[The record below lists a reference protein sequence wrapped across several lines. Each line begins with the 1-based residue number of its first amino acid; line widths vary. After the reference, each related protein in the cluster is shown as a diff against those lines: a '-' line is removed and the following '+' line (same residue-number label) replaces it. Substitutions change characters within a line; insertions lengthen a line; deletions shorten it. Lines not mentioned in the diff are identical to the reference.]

1 MRIKKIREPLLN
13 FQAGHITE
21 SQLVIHVKPDKET
34 EAKKQRKEAKVDE
47 VGTEGAAEPK
57 IPPTKEPAKEQAAAK
72 PGSFASEPEVI
83 GLEILNRACV
93 RLTGKGM

>member
-1 MRIKKIREPLLN
+1 MN

-21 SQLVIHVKPDKET
+21 SQLVIHVKPDKES
-34 EAKKQRKEAKVDE
+34 EAKKQRKEAKVDG
-47 VGTEGAAEPK
+47 VGTEGAAEPR
-57 IPPTKEPAKEQAAAK
+57 IPPTKEPAKKEAAK

-93 RLTGKGM
+93 RLTGKGIYI

>member
-1 MRIKKIREPLLN
+1 M
-13 FQAGHITE
+13 
-21 SQLVIHVKPDKET
+21 IHVKPDKES

-47 VGTEGAAEPK
+47 VGTEGGAVEPK
-57 IPPTKEPAKEQAAAK
+57 IPPTKKPAKKEAAK

-93 RLTGKGM
+93 RLTGKGI